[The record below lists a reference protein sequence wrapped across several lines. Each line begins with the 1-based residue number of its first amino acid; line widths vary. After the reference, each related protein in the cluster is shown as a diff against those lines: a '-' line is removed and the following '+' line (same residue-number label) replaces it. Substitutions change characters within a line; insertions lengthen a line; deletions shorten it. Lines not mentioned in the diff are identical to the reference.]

1 MARIYQSR
9 NLLDPS
15 LLSIAEQK
23 KQQYIQNNRDY
34 LNKQTEAINT
44 ALQGIGQAATDWY
57 GRSSRR
63 NMLEDSFNKSIRD
76 KLEIPEGTSPEEVAK
91 LEKINAWVDKKN
103 DSLTRSWNDPDYVA
117 AREKFIQTGDPSSMN
132 AYKQNVLMQQARA
145 QDAFRKAQEAKQAK
159 ALHDEVAMRTARPDY
174 MKVVDKYIDPNT
186 SEGEKEILKEQLN
199 AYKTKYPGIETGIDV
214 EALREAK
221 YADAIDKR
229 TLELAQAQKEK
240 DLLANR
246 MNIENNVIPNINTKG
261 ELGPDGKV
269 LTPDE
274 KKLNYKKL
282 ITSMY
287 NNGRLTK
294 DDYDALYKQIEGTP
308 TQSELTKKSIS
319 NAVAGAAGEQ
329 TKKNIQDT
337 QDKNEAQGYV
347 GQKMNSLQFN
357 HLPENVKKHLT
368 RDGQG
373 VVKMR

>member
-1 MARIYQSR
+1 MARIYNSR
-9 NLLDPS
+9 VILDPS

-34 LNKQTEAINT
+34 LNKQTEAINA
-44 ALQGIGQAATDWY
+44 ALQGVGQAATDWY
-57 GRSSRR
+57 NRGSRKSLL
-63 NMLEDSFNKSIRD
+63 NDSENSMLRD
-76 KLEIPEGTSPEEVAK
+76 KIEIAEGTSPEEVARIN
-91 LEKINAWVDKKN
+91 KINTWVDKKN
-103 DSLTRSWNDPDYVA
+103 SEAQSMMSDPMYQA
-117 AREKFIQTGDPSSMN
+117 ARQKFIETGDPSAMN
-132 AYKQNVLMQQARA
+132 SYKQNILMQQMRA
-145 QDAFRKAQEAKQAK
+145 QDALRKAEDAKQAK
-159 ALHDEVAMRTARPDY
+159 ALHDEVAMRTARPEY

-221 YADAIDKR
+221 DADVIDKR

-294 DDYDALYKQIEGTP
+294 GDYDALYKQIEGTQ

-319 NAVAGAAGEQ
+319 NAVAGVAGEQ

-347 GQKMNSLQFN
+347 GQKMNSLQFS
-357 HLPENVKKHLT
+357 HLPENVRKHLT